1 MPDIKPVVQRQQP
14 AVGIRRRARPFPIF
28 HKHFIADAMQ
38 RPNHFKPSQKRVRA
52 LPLEYNKSHG
62 LFSQDAGVTEFSVR
76 SNLASLLAPVR
87 EPQIV
92 LAALTPLRWLAV
104 VGQVTA
110 TAVAAFAMHFRLP
123 LGLIAVII
131 AITALSNLL
140 LTSWMK
146 LGRTPAW
153 LAPATLLLDILLLT
167 ALLYLTGGPENPFAA
182 LYAVHVA
189 MAVSVLGAGWSWI
202 VVATIA
208 SCYGV
213 LLKWHLPLVQGDRPL
228 PAWASATGSWIA
240 LVLVSVL
247 IAAFIGRV
255 TWNLRQRERELAT
268 VRERAARSEQL
279 AALTTLAAGAAHELH
294 TPLGTIAV
302 VAKELEHSCANAG
315 QSGQTAA
322 EDARLIRREVDRCRT
337 ILNRMRFDVGEE
349 VSPRD
354 QIHLPQMIARLRESL
369 QEGEQERL
377 KVQQSPDVERVC
389 GPARALEQSLLVLL
403 RNAFDASPH
412 DRPVTLEIARND
424 GHVRFVVRDVG
435 CGMSD
440 QMLRRAGEPFFTTKE
455 PGRGMG
461 LGLFLVRLVA
471 ERCGADFKI
480 ESQVDQ
486 GTTCVFD
493 LPEPGARDGDNR

>member
-1 MPDIKPVVQRQQP
+1 M
-14 AVGIRRRARPFPIF
+14 IR
-28 HKHFIADAMQ
+28 
-38 RPNHFKPSQKRVRA
+38 
-52 LPLEYNKSHG
+52 
-62 LFSQDAGVTEFSVR
+62 FSA
-76 SNLASLLAPVR
+76 ASTFGGLLAPVR

-153 LAPATLLLDILLLT
+153 LAPATLLLDICLLT

-202 VVATIA
+202 VVGTVAV
-208 SCYGV
+208 CYGV
-213 LLKWHLPLVQGDRPL
+213 ILERHLPLVQGDRPL
-228 PAWASATGSWIA
+228 PTWASATGSWIA

-279 AALTTLAAGAAHELH
+279 AALTTLAAGAAH
-294 TPLGTIAV
+294 
-302 VAKELEHSCANAG
+302 
-315 QSGQTAA
+315 
-322 EDARLIRREVDRCRT
+322 
-337 ILNRMRFDVGEE
+337 
-349 VSPRD
+349 
-354 QIHLPQMIARLRESL
+354 
-369 QEGEQERL
+369 
-377 KVQQSPDVERVC
+377 
-389 GPARALEQSLLVLL
+389 
-403 RNAFDASPH
+403 
-412 DRPVTLEIARND
+412 
-424 GHVRFVVRDVG
+424 
-435 CGMSD
+435 
-440 QMLRRAGEPFFTTKE
+440 
-455 PGRGMG
+455 
-461 LGLFLVRLVA
+461 
-471 ERCGADFKI
+471 
-480 ESQVDQ
+480 
-486 GTTCVFD
+486 
-493 LPEPGARDGDNR
+493 

>member
-1 MPDIKPVVQRQQP
+1 L
-14 AVGIRRRARPFPIF
+14 IRFSA
-28 HKHFIADAMQ
+28 
-38 RPNHFKPSQKRVRA
+38 SSS
-52 LPLEYNKSHG
+52 LGG
-62 LFSQDAGVTEFSVR
+62 LLV
-76 SNLASLLAPVR
+76 PVR

-123 LGLIAVII
+123 LGLIALII

-153 LAPATLLLDILLLT
+153 LSPATLLLDICLLT

-189 MAVSVLGAGWSWI
+189 MAVSVLGARWSWI
-202 VVATIA
+202 VVGTVAA
-208 SCYGV
+208 CYGV
-213 LLKWHLPLVQGDRPL
+213 ILEWHWPLVQGDRPL
-228 PAWASATGSWIA
+228 PKWAFAVGSWTA

-255 TWNLRQRERELAT
+255 TWNLRQRERELAS

-279 AALTTLAAGAAHELH
+279 AALTTLAAGAAHELN

-302 VAKELEHSCANAG
+302 VAKELERSCEDGSAAA
-315 QSGQTAA
+315 QSGAA

-337 ILNRMRFDVGEE
+337 ILNRMRFDIGEE
-349 VSPRD
+349 VSHRD
-354 QIHLPQMIARLRESL
+354 EIRVPEMVARLRDSL
-369 QEGEQERL
+369 HEVEQHRL
-377 KVQQSPDVERVC
+377 TVRQAPDAQQLR

-403 RNAFDASPH
+403 RNAFDASPQ
-412 DRPVTLEIARND
+412 DSPVALEITRND
-424 GHVRFVVRDVG
+424 GHVRFVVRDAG
-435 CGMSD
+435 CGMSEE
-440 QMLRRAGEPFFTTKE
+440 MLRRAGEPFFTTKE

-471 ERCGADFKI
+471 ERCGAEFTI
-480 ESQVDQ
+480 ESHVDQ

-493 LPEPGARDGDNR
+493 LPEPGARDGGG